1 MADGAVLQDELKRLL
16 EAVSEGNRAAL
27 RRLYELAAPR
37 LFGIALRILRDREK
51 AADVLVRVFTD
62 LAQTSDGDSETA
74 DNPLARLVAL
84 TRSPA
89 LDSVR
94 ADGVEGHALDAFET
108 DGDVDDP
115 LAREDRSPDLTRLL
129 ACLGTLTEERRRMI
143 LYAYYDGWSREAL
156 SIYFDAPVHAVNTWI
171 WRSIAELDAGLEP

>member
-1 MADGAVLQDELKRLL
+1 MQDELKRLL
-16 EAVSEGNRAAL
+16 AAVSEGDRDAL
-27 RRLYELAAPR
+27 RQLYELTAPR

-51 AADVLVRVFTD
+51 AAEVLVRVFAD
-62 LAQTSDGDSETA
+62 LVPPSGAQEAGA
-74 DNPLARLVAL
+74 DNALERLVAL
-84 TRSPA
+84 TRSHA

-94 ADGVEGHALDAFET
+94 ADAVEGHALDTFES

-115 LAREDRSPDLTRLL
+115 LALEGRSAELTRLL